1 MKYQD
6 GMISCSNFTKTKRKM
21 SPSIPRLLRHAL
33 VRMQQDG
40 NGYVYTTFS
49 QEELRRL
56 LHMETD
62 TNYYRTIKK
71 LSTQFT
77 GYALRV
83 HIRKPFDVISSIPCV
98 KHVAVNRGNMT
109 IYFYRSVYAFLAS
122 IREAYP
128 DERLNR
134 LDQFQYETT
143 SRLYELLTEEV
154 GEQENRQPD
163 GSWAFEYDIE
173 YFKAALG
180 YLNLNNPKVRRE
192 ILKYQESNQE
202 VFRNATIKNRK
213 FDRVYDLKT
222 RVLDKCQKDIETSGV
237 HYQYEIITE
246 DRRNTRNI
254 PYHEPVAIRFYV
266 HTDWDKAEDG
276 AGEVCT
282 EEKVESSQ
290 PFDIDKNTWN
300 GFMELDSGKA
310 FLKYIGKDEKELTA
324 QYTYDELIDM
334 YLNYTLKNL

>member
-1 MKYQD
+1 
-6 GMISCSNFTKTKRKM
+6 M
-21 SPSIPRLLRHAL
+21 SPSIPLLLRHAL
-33 VRMQQDG
+33 VRMQKDE
-40 NGYVYTTFS
+40 NGYVYAAFS

-56 LHMETD
+56 LHMQKD
-62 TNYYRTIKK
+62 TNYYRTMKK

-83 HIRKPFDVISSIPCV
+83 HIRKPFNVISSIPCV
-98 KHVAVNRGNMT
+98 KQVTVNRGNMT
-109 IYFYRSVYAFLAS
+109 IYFYCSVYAFSVS
-122 IREAYP
+122 IRETYT

-134 LDQFQYETT
+134 LDQFHYETT

-222 RVLDKCQKDIETSGV
+222 RVLDKCQKDIEVSGL
-237 HYQYEIITE
+237 HYQYEVITK
-246 DRRNTRNI
+246 DQRNTRNI
-254 PYHEPVAIRFYV
+254 PYQDPVAIRFYV
-266 HTDWDKAEDG
+266 NTDWDLAE
-276 AGEVCT
+276 EVGT
-282 EEKVESSQ
+282 EEETGNNQ
-290 PFDIDKNTWN
+290 TFDIDKNTWD
-300 GFMELDSGKA
+300 GFMELDSGKE
-310 FLKYIGKDEKELTA
+310 FLKYIGKDEKELTE

-334 YLNYTLKNL
+334 YLNYTLKNM